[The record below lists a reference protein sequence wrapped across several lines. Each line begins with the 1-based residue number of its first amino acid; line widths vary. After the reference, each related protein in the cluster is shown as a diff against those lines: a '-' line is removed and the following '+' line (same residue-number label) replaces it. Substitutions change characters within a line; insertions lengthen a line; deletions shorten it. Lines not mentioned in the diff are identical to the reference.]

1 MVSAGRGRAASG
13 GGRYDGYPQLEN
25 GVGMLRLLA
34 EEVREDLAL
43 RQGDSLERRITLA
56 TGRLA
61 APFLE
66 NLLGEIRRKYPGL
79 RTEVLPVENR
89 FFGERITVS
98 GLVTGGDLMEQ
109 LAGRDLGRTA
119 PDPLQ
124 HASGRRKCISG
135 RQGPWRELEQKLG
148 VPVQVVDEAGSALTA
163 AVLEENTVMTHKRR
177 QRYEQTDRSHCGPA

>member
-1 MVSAGRGRAASG
+1 MVSAGREELPPAEE
-13 GGRYDGYPQLEN
+13 YDGYPQLEN

-43 RQGDSLERRITLA
+43 RLGDSLERRITLA

-79 RTEVLPVENR
+79 RAEVLPVENR

-109 LAGRDLGRTA
+109 LAGRDLGERLLIPCNMLRDGENVFLDDRTVE
-119 PDPLQ
+119 
-124 HASGRRKCISG
+124 
-135 RQGPWRELEQKLG
+135 ELEQKLG